1 MSRGRS
7 AWVASAALLTLLGR
21 GALVAQTAASPPNG
35 FTPRDDVEIGI
46 NAAALVAHRLPVLHD
61 EAVTRY
67 LTGVLRRLVVAL
79 PSELQH
85 SEFRYAVQV
94 IDVREV
100 NARALPGGPI
110 FVNRGLIESARSPGE
125 LAGVIAHELG
135 HIALRHGTAQ
145 ATRVTEFTVAALTRA
160 LVATLEEA
168 GTRVVQ
174 AGHEPIDEATAP
186 DRMAPEYERQA
197 DALGVLVM
205 ARAGYDPNDMAGLLR
220 AIARADGTWFVD
232 RGESER
238 RCAAILHEAASLR
251 VDHPVRDMPAFERA
265 RARLRAMAPAPTTA
279 AALGTS
285 RRRDAMPSLDPERPG
300 RIAPTSA
307 RFTTYTERNLFQVR
321 VPCNWRALPDGTAV
335 VFAPR
340 GAYGDAGGQTVF
352 THGVEIGLVPRDS
365 DDLRSATD
373 ALIALLASDNPNL
386 RRLSD
391 DDRVR
396 LANRPALRTVMS
408 NVSDVTGREE
418 RMEIVTAL
426 LGDGRLFYALVVA
439 PRDEFDRY
447 DPTFRQVVSSIAMIE
462 QTRGDVPARRAGR
475 RRAPVQS
482 GAARSQTF
490 LPHSSTD
497 EVP

>member
-1 MSRGRS
+1 MSRGQS
-7 AWVASAALLTLLGR
+7 ACVAFAALFTLLCR
-21 GALVAQTAASPPNG
+21 GPLVAQTAAGPPNG

-46 NAAALVAHRLPVLHD
+46 NAAAWVERHLPVLHD

-67 LTGVLRRLVVAL
+67 LTFVVRRLVAAL
-79 PSELQH
+79 PSELQYP
-85 SEFRYAVQV
+85 EFHYFVQV

-110 FVNRGLIESARSPGE
+110 FVNRGVIESARSSGE

-145 ATRVTEFTVAALTRA
+145 ASRVTELTIAALTRA
-160 LVATLEEA
+160 LVATLEEGCSA
-168 GTRVVQ
+168 GVVRSE
-174 AGHEPIDEATAP
+174 HEPIDGATAP
-186 DRMAPEYERQA
+186 GRFAPEYERQA
-197 DALGVLVM
+197 DALGVRVM
-205 ARAGYDPNDMAGLLR
+205 ARAGYDPRDMAGLLQ
-220 AIARADGTWFVD
+220 AIGRAD
-232 RGESER
+232 ER
-238 RCAAILHEAASLR
+238 RHETILHEAASLR
-251 VDHPVRDMPAFERA
+251 VEHPVRDTPAFERA
-265 RARLRAMAPAPTTA
+265 RTRLRAMAPAPTTA

-285 RRRDAMPSLDPERPG
+285 LRRDATPALDLERPG
-300 RIAPTSA
+300 RIEPTSA
-307 RFTTYTERNLFQVR
+307 RFTTHTDRNLFQVR
-321 VPCNWRALPDGTAV
+321 VPSNWRALPDGTAV

-396 LANRPALRTVMS
+396 LANRPALRAVMS

-439 PRDEFDRY
+439 PRDEFDTY
-447 DPTFRQVVSSIAMIE
+447 DPTFRQVVSSIGMIQ
-462 QTRGDVPARRAGR
+462 QTRGDVPKGRAGR

-490 LPHSSTD
+490 LPHSTD